1 MCRPCSVPPHS
12 AAGGTD
18 PDAAPA
24 SVAGPVYEEGGRPA
38 AGHLI
43 ATREPEHARDERLGR
58 PHGVPEER
66 PFARSRL
73 PRILMVLNACW
84 APKVCAASICC
95 AGNAF
100 RAASSSAAP
109 SRPPPSPRDAPTMVR
124 SESAVWI
131 ATLRQAGEGRAA
143 QTGPGIGNLAMV
155 ERTLP
160 ILGDPAAGD
169 HQGSQTRDHK
179 ARRFPRNHR
188 APFVPGDV
196 HRVCVCTCWV
206 SGRLALRITY
216 VKHAPQRRSN
226 SCSGW

>member
-1 MCRPCSVPPHS
+1 MQTVFGPPHS

-24 SVAGPVYEEGGRPA
+24 LVAGPVYEEGGRPA

-66 PFARSRL
+66 PFARSAVAANLDGVERLLGTEGLRRVDLLRRKRL
-73 PRILMVLNACW
+73 PSCQFLGRPEQAAAVSSR
-84 APKVCAASICC
+84 CADD
-95 AGNAF
+95 GPF
-100 RAASSSAAP
+100 G
-109 SRPPPSPRDAPTMVR
+109 
-124 SESAVWI
+124 SAVWI

-143 QTGPGIGNLAMV
+143 QMGPGIGNLAMV

-179 ARRFPRNHR
+179 ARRFPRDHR